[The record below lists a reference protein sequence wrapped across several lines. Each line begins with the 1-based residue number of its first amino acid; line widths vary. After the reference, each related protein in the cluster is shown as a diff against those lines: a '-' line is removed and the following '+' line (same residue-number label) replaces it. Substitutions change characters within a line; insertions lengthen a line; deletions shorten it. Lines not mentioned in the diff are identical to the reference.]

1 MATQQT
7 PTGWVGW
14 IYFASVLLMLNGALH
29 ILAGLTGIFNS
40 DFYIAVNGQLLVF
53 DYMTWG
59 WAHLLI
65 GAATLAIG
73 VGLATGRYWARV
85 ASMAIVV
92 VSIVANVAFLP
103 VYPWWSTIALIV
115 DVLILYSIALH
126 SDEVR

>member
-1 MATQQT
+1 MVVKQE

-14 IYFASVLLMLNGALH
+14 IYFASVLLMLTGALH

-40 DFYIAVNGQLLVF
+40 DFYVAVNGQLLVF
-53 DYMTWG
+53 GYMSWG

-65 GAATLAIG
+65 GAAALGIG
-73 VGLATGRYWARV
+73 VGLATGRYWARI
-85 ASMAIVV
+85 AGMAIVV

-115 DVLILYSIALH
+115 DALVLYAIALH

>member
-1 MATQQT
+1 MVKQE

-40 DFYIAVNGQLLVF
+40 DFYVAVNGQLLIF
-53 DYMTWG
+53 DYMSWG

-65 GAATLAIG
+65 GVAALAVG
-73 VGLATGRYWARV
+73 VSLATGRYWARV
-85 ASMAIVV
+85 AGMAIVV

-103 VYPWWSTIALIV
+103 VYPWWSVIALIV
-115 DVLILYSIALH
+115 DSLILYAIALH
-126 SDEVR
+126 SEELR